1 MFCKEYF
8 AYYQGHVFYFSY
20 AKHVLKMGISTG
32 GQLSSLGKDILE
44 VYCSQF
50 PVSLGNK
57 KQMCFEEKLFYLN
70 QCMEL
75 FSSAV

>member
-8 AYYQGHVFYFSY
+8 AYYQGHVFSFSY

-32 GQLSSLGKDILE
+32 GQLSNLGKDILE

-50 PVSLGNK
+50 PVSLGDKNNHVLK
-57 KQMCFEEKLFYLN
+57 KSYFI
-70 QCMEL
+70 
-75 FSSAV
+75 